1 MQHELID
8 VVFRSQKRRDFLLLL
23 GEKPRTMEEI
33 KTLLDVS
40 PTAIL
45 PQIKRLTDSDLV
57 IQKNG
62 SYELTDMGEQVFK
75 KVQSLVNVLTLIEKS
90 NYWIEHD
97 LSGIPKYLLDRIG
110 DLKDCKLVE
119 ADPSQI
125 FEPSTELLEFFSS
138 SRYLMAFSSFYRPE
152 FLPLYTRLGRLDSD
166 VTLIFTESV
175 LEKITHNYEKKIRKL
190 ATLENTELFVCNDG
204 IKLAELMVSDHGMMI
219 SLFDSN
225 GRFYYDYMICSE
237 PEAVNWAK
245 ELFEF
250 YKSRSWQIENE
261 ECIDSFICTTEN
273 ETFPESM
280 LFSLH

>member
-8 VVFRSQKRRDFLLLL
+8 VVFRSQKRRDLLLLL

-62 SYELTDMGEQVFK
+62 NYELTDMGDQVFK
-75 KVQSLVNVLTLIEKS
+75 KVQSLVNVLTLLEQD

-119 ADPSQI
+119 PDPSQI
-125 FEPSTELLEFFSS
+125 FEPSTELLNFFSS
-138 SRYLMAFSSFYRPE
+138 SRYLMVFSSFYRPE
-152 FLPLYTRLGRLDSD
+152 FLPLYTRLGRLESD

-175 LEKITHNYEKKIRKL
+175 LEKIMQNYQKKVRKL
-190 ATLENTELFVCNDG
+190 ATMQNTELFVCNDG
-204 IKLAELMVSDHGMMI
+204 VKLAELMVSDHGMII
-219 SLFDSN
+219 SLFDNN
-225 GRFYYDYMICSE
+225 GRFYYEYMSCSE
-237 PEAVNWAK
+237 PEAINWAK
-245 ELFEF
+245 ELIEF
-250 YKSRSWQIENE
+250 CKSRAWQIENE
-261 ECIDSFICTTEN
+261 QYIDNFISTAES
-273 ETFPESM
+273 EALQESM
-280 LFSLH
+280 LFSLN

>member
-8 VVFRSQKRRDFLLLL
+8 VVFRSQKRRDLLLLL
-23 GEKPRTMEEI
+23 GEEPRTMEEI

-45 PQIKRLTDSDLV
+45 PQIKRFTDSDLV
-57 IQKNG
+57 VQKNG
-62 SYELTDMGEQVFK
+62 SYGLTDMGEQVFK
-75 KVQSLVNVLTLIEKS
+75 KVQSLVNVLTLLERD

-97 LSGIPKYLLDRIG
+97 LSGIPQYLLDRIG

-125 FEPSTELLEFFSS
+125 FEPSTELLDFFSS
-138 SRYLMAFSSFYRPE
+138 SRYLMVFSSFYRPE
-152 FLPLYTRLGRLDSD
+152 FLHLYTKLGRLESN
-166 VTLIFTESV
+166 VNLIFTESV
-175 LEKITHNYEKKIRKL
+175 LEKILHNYEKKIRKL
-190 ATLENTELFVCNDG
+190 ATLKNTELFVCNDG
-204 IKLAELMVSDHGMMI
+204 VRLAELMVSDRGMMI

-225 GRFYYDYMICSE
+225 GRFYHNYMSCFE

-250 YKSRSWQIENE
+250 YKSGAWQIDSEK
-261 ECIDSFICTTEN
+261 CIDNFACTAESGTL
-273 ETFPESM
+273 TESM
-280 LFSLH
+280 LFSLQ

>member
-8 VVFRSQKRRDFLLLL
+8 VVFRSQKRRDLLLLL

-33 KTLLDVS
+33 KILLDVS

-62 SYELTDMGEQVFK
+62 NYELTDMGDQVFK
-75 KVQSLVNVLTLIEKS
+75 KVQSLVNVLTLLEQD

-97 LSGIPKYLLDRIG
+97 LGGIPKYLLDRIG
-110 DLKDCKLVE
+110 DLKDCKLIE
-119 ADPSQI
+119 PDPSQI
-125 FEPSTELLEFFSS
+125 FEPSTELLDFFSS
-138 SRYLMAFSSFYRPE
+138 SRYLMVFSSFYRPE
-152 FLPLYTRLGRLDSD
+152 FLPLYTRLGRLESD

-175 LEKITHNYEKKIRKL
+175 LEKIMQNYEKKIRKL

-204 IKLAELMVSDHGMMI
+204 IKLAELMVSDRGMII

-225 GRFYYDYMICSE
+225 GRFYYEYMSCSE
-237 PEAVNWAK
+237 PEAIIWAK
-245 ELFEF
+245 ELIEF
-250 YKSRSWQIENE
+250 YKSRAWQIENE
-261 ECIDSFICTTEN
+261 QCIDNFIGTAES
-273 ETFPESM
+273 EAFPESM
-280 LFSLH
+280 MFSLH

>member
-8 VVFRSQKRRDFLLLL
+8 VVFRSQKRRELLLLL

-45 PQIKRLTDSDLV
+45 PQIKRFTDSDLV

-62 SYELTDMGEQVFK
+62 SYELTDMGDQVFK
-75 KVQSLVNVLTLIEKS
+75 KVQSLVNVLTLLERD

-97 LSGIPKYLLDRIG
+97 LSGIPQHLLGRIG

-125 FEPSTELLEFFSS
+125 FEPSTELLNFFSS
-138 SRYLMAFSSFYRPE
+138 SSYLLVFSSFYRPE
-152 FLPLYTRLGRLDSD
+152 FLPLYTRLGRQGSD

-175 LEKITHNYEKKIRKL
+175 LEKIMHNYEKKIRKL
-190 ATLENTELFVCNDG
+190 ATLQNAELFICNDG
-204 IKLAELMVSDHGMMI
+204 VKLAELMVSDRGMMI

-225 GRFYYDYMICSE
+225 GRFYHDYMSCSE
-237 PEAVNWAK
+237 PAAVNWSK

-250 YKSRSWQIENE
+250 YKSRAWQIESE
-261 ECIDSFICTTEN
+261 KCIDNFVCTAES
-273 ETFPESM
+273 EAFPESM
-280 LFSLH
+280 LLSLH